1 MTKQT
6 DSDLLLQ
13 IQKELWD
20 VVNSHIEPQE
30 VQKVF
35 ALSGSMMKIA
45 VQLYTVVLE
54 DEEIENILSVVK
66 SDIPTIRKT
75 MTEKMGKRVLH

>member
-1 MTKQT
+1 MTKQL

-54 DEEIENILSVVK
+54 DEEIETMLSVIK

>member
-1 MTKQT
+1 MTKQL

-54 DEEIENILSVVK
+54 DEEIENLLSVVK

>member
-1 MTKQT
+1 MTKQL

-54 DEEIENILSVVK
+54 DEEIETMLSVVK

>member
-54 DEEIENILSVVK
+54 DEEIETMLSVIK

>member
-54 DEEIENILSVVK
+54 DEEIETMLSVVK

-75 MTEKMGKRVLH
+75 MAEKMGKRVLH

>member
-1 MTKQT
+1 MTKQL

-75 MTEKMGKRVLH
+75 MAEKMGKRVLH

>member
-54 DEEIENILSVVK
+54 DEEIETMLSVIK

-75 MTEKMGKRVLH
+75 MAEKMGKRVLH

>member
-1 MTKQT
+1 MTKQL

-54 DEEIENILSVVK
+54 DEEIETMLSVVK

-75 MTEKMGKRVLH
+75 MAEKMGKRVLH

>member
-1 MTKQT
+1 MTKQL

-54 DEEIENILSVVK
+54 DEEIETMLSVIK

-75 MTEKMGKRVLH
+75 MAEKMGKRVLH

>member
-54 DEEIENILSVVK
+54 DEEIETMLSVIK

-75 MTEKMGKRVLH
+75 MAEKMGKRALH

>member
-1 MTKQT
+1 MTKQL

>member
-54 DEEIENILSVVK
+54 DEEIETMLSVVK

>member
-1 MTKQT
+1 MTKQL

-20 VVNSHIEPQE
+20 IVNSHIEPQE